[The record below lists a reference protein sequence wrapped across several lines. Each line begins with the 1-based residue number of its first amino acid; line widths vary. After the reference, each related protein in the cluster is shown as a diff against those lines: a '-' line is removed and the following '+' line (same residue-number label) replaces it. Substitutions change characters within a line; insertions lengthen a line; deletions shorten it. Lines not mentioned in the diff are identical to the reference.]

1 MTAHRP
7 RAAAATAVVL
17 ALVATA
23 APAAVASPGSP
34 AHSATTPAAGTTER
48 TAERT
53 TGNDPSAV
61 PATVETTPVEAP
73 AAANTLRS
81 GRSQDPTGDDVVT
94 AASDVSGF
102 ATVGVTWTG
111 SPDAD
116 LTVEARTSA
125 DDGATWSAWTSVSVE
140 ALDPDATTGGTA
152 PLAVGDVDQVEV
164 TVEGVAAA
172 DVHDVEL
179 VTIDPGQGAVDRAAA
194 DIASANGAAADVDA
208 PFGMGPGAA
217 VQVPAAVATGDQHDG
232 PAIRSRADWGAD
244 ESLMTWTPRQGQ
256 VKGAV
261 IHHTAGTNSY
271 TASQVPSIIRGI
283 YTYHAKTRGWGDIG
297 YNFLVDKWGRIWE
310 GRTGGVELE
319 IIGAHALGVN
329 DETVGV
335 SVLGN
340 YDQATVSN
348 AAVRGVIDLL
358 AWKLAL
364 HGVPARGY
372 TTLDGS
378 REARISGHRDVGST
392 ACPGASIYQ
401 RMGEIRRKV
410 ENDQAAWKHLWNKST
425 GYLIEYRPHVSR
437 DQVWFVSGGTR
448 HLITSTEARAAL
460 AKRLGRA
467 SYASYTFLTSLE
479 RGTDFDSRWA
489 RVPSGRYVM
498 LDTNGDLMWATSC
511 GTVRHWGGDCTDPR
525 IPDRAKNAFD
535 VEHISYFARSE
546 HTGYLYRIYDGRRER
561 VYTRDAWWR
570 LTRALGWSELRDVKV
585 TSALLNEFP
594 AGPSHR

>member
-1 MTAHRP
+1 MTAHRWT
-7 RAAAATAVVL
+7 AATATAVVL
-17 ALVATA
+17 ALVAAA
-23 APAAVASPGSP
+23 APAAGASPHPP
-34 AHSATTPAAGTTER
+34 ARPATPAA
-48 TAERT
+48 ASPPS
-53 TGNDPSAV
+53 DDASAV
-61 PATVETTPVEAP
+61 EATVEATPAEAP
-73 AAANTLRS
+73 DGATARALRS
-81 GRSQDPTGDDVVT
+81 DPAHAATGGDVVV

-102 ATVGVTWTG
+102 ATVGVTWAG
-111 SPDAD
+111 PADAD
-116 LTVEARTSA
+116 LTIRARTSA
-125 DDGATWSAWTSVSVE
+125 DGGDTWSGWTPMEVE
-140 ALDPDATTGGTA
+140 APDPDATDGGSA
-152 PLAVGDVDQVEV
+152 PLAVGDVDRVEV
-164 TVEGVAAA
+164 TVEDVAAEQ
-172 DVHDVEL
+172 VRDVEL
-179 VTIDPGQGAVDRAAA
+179 VTIDPGEGAVDHAAS
-194 DIASANGAAADVDA
+194 DTASDGALETGLA
-208 PFGMGPGAA
+208 PFGKGVGGVVRVPG
-217 VQVPAAVATGDQHDG
+217 AVATGDQHDG

-244 ESLMTWTPRQGQ
+244 ESLMTWTPKQGQ

-261 IHHTAGTNSY
+261 IHHTAGTNGY
-271 TASQVPSIIRGI
+271 TSSQVPAIIRGI

-297 YNFLVDKWGRIWE
+297 YNFLVDKWGRVWE

-319 IIGAHALGVN
+319 IVGAHAVGVN

-340 YDQATVSN
+340 YDQATVTD
-348 AAVRGVIDLL
+348 AAIRGVIDLL
-358 AWKLAL
+358 AWKLSL

-372 TTLDGS
+372 TTLDGAH
-378 REARISGHRDVGST
+378 EARISGHRDVGST
-392 ACPGASIYQ
+392 ACPGTSIY
-401 RMGEIRRKV
+401 RRLTEIRAKV
-410 ENDQAAWKHLWNKST
+410 EAGQARWRHLWKAST
-425 GYLIEYRPHVSR
+425 GYLVEYRPRVSSGE
-437 DQVWFVSGGTR
+437 VWFVSGSTR
-448 HLITSTEARAAL
+448 HLVTSTRARAAL

-467 SYASYTFLTSLE
+467 SYASHTFLTSLT

-511 GTVRHWGGDCTDPR
+511 TTVRHWGGDCSDPR

-535 VEHISYFARSE
+535 VEPISYFARSE

>member
-1 MTAHRP
+1 MTAR
-7 RAAAATAVVL
+7 RWTSAAATAVVL
-17 ALVATA
+17 TLVAAA
-23 APAAVASPGSP
+23 APAAG
-34 AHSATTPAAGTTER
+34 GTT
-48 TAERT
+48 ADD
-53 TGNDPSAV
+53 DPSGV
-61 PATVETTPVEAP
+61 EATVEVAP
-73 AAANTLRS
+73 AAPPDAGTARTLGS
-81 GRSQDPTGDDVVT
+81 DPAQEPSDDVVT
-94 AASDVSGF
+94 ATSDVTGF
-102 ATVGVTWTG
+102 ATVGVTWSG
-111 SPDAD
+111 AADAD
-116 LTVEARTSA
+116 LEITVRTS
-125 DDGATWSAWTSVSVE
+125 DDGGATWSAWSPLEVE
-140 ALDPDATTGGTA
+140 APDPDATEGGSA
-152 PLAVGDVDQVEV
+152 PLVVGDVDRVEV
-164 TVEGVAAA
+164 TVESVAAE

-179 VTIDPGQGAVDRAAA
+179 VVVDPGRGAVDRAASDPPLDA
-194 DIASANGAAADVDA
+194 EDGLA
-208 PFGMGPGAA
+208 PFGKGAGG
-217 VQVPAAVATGDQHDG
+217 VVRLPAAVATGDQHDG

-256 VKGAV
+256 VKGAI

-271 TASQVPSIIRGI
+271 TSAQVPSIIRGI
-283 YTYHAKTRGWGDIG
+283 YTYHAKSRGWGDIG
-297 YNFLVDKWGRIWE
+297 YNFLVDRWGRIWE

-319 IIGAHALGVN
+319 IVGAHAVGVN

-340 YDQATVSN
+340 YEQATVSD

-372 TTLDGS
+372 TTLDGA
-378 REARISGHRDVGST
+378 REARISGHRDVAST
-392 ACPGASIYQ
+392 ACPGASIY
-401 RMGEIRRKV
+401 RRLTEIRSKV
-410 ENDQAAWKHLWNKST
+410 ESGQAGWRHLWNKST

-437 DQVWFVSGGTR
+437 GEVWFVSGGTR

-467 SYASYTFLTSLE
+467 SYASYTFLTSLR

-489 RVPSGRYVM
+489 RVPSGRYIM
-498 LDTNGDLMWATSC
+498 LDGNGDLMWASSC
-511 GTVRHWGGDCTDPR
+511 GTVRHWGGDCSDPR

-546 HTGYLYRIYDGRRER
+546 RTGYLYRIHDGRRER

-570 LTRALGWSELRDVKV
+570 LTRALGWDELRDVKV

>member
-1 MTAHRP
+1 MTAP
-7 RAAAATAVVL
+7 RWTSAAATAVAL
-17 ALVATA
+17 TLVAA
-23 APAAVASPGSP
+23 GAPAAVAVPHLP
-34 AHSATTPAAGTTER
+34 RPATTSAGS
-48 TAERT
+48 TA
-53 TGNDPSAV
+53 GDGPSAV
-61 PATVETTPVEAP
+61 EATVEVTPATPPGPGTARTFGSDEAR
-73 AAANTLRS
+73 AAS
-81 GRSQDPTGDDVVT
+81 DDVVT

-102 ATVGVTWTG
+102 ATVGVTWSG
-111 SPDAD
+111 RADAD
-116 LTVEARTSA
+116 LVIRARTSD
-125 DDGATWSAWTSVSVE
+125 DDGATWSSWGPMEVE
-140 ALDPDATTGGTA
+140 APDPDASEGGTA
-152 PLAVGDVDQVEV
+152 PLVVGDVDRVEV
-164 TVEGVAAA
+164 TVENAAA
-172 DVHDVEL
+172 EDVRGVGL
-179 VTIDPGQGAVDRAAA
+179 VTVDPGEGAVDRATS
-194 DIASANGAAADVDA
+194 DSSLDDGGGLS
-208 PFGMGPGAA
+208 PFGMGAGGA
-217 VQVPAAVATGDQHDG
+217 VSLSGAVATGDQHDG

-256 VKGAV
+256 VKGAI

-271 TASQVPSIIRGI
+271 TSAQVPSIIRGI

-297 YNFLVDKWGRIWE
+297 YNFLVDRWGRIWE
-310 GRTGGVELE
+310 GRDGGVELE
-319 IIGAHALGVN
+319 IVGAHAVGVN

-340 YDQATVSN
+340 YDQATVSD

-358 AWKLAL
+358 AWKLSL

-372 TTLDGS
+372 TTLDGA

-392 ACPGASIYQ
+392 ACPGASIY
-401 RMGEIRRKV
+401 RRLTEIRSKV
-410 ENDQAAWKHLWNKST
+410 EDGQARWRHLWNTST
-425 GYLIEYRPHVSR
+425 GYLVEYRPRVPSGE
-437 DQVWFVSGGTR
+437 VWFVSGSTR
-448 HLITSTEARAAL
+448 HLITSTGARAAL

-467 SYASYTFLTSLE
+467 SYASQSFLTSLA

-498 LDTNGDLMWATSC
+498 LDGDGDLMWATSC
-511 GTVRHWGGDCTDPR
+511 GTVRHWGGDCADPR

-546 HTGYLYRIYDGRRER
+546 RTGYLYRLHDGRRER

-570 LTRALGWSELRDVKV
+570 LTRAVGWSELRDVKV

>member
-1 MTAHRP
+1 MTAR
-7 RAAAATAVVL
+7 RWTSAAATAVAL
-17 ALVATA
+17 TLVATA
-23 APAAVASPGSP
+23 APSAVATPHRTALP
-34 AHSATTPAAGTTER
+34 ATTSAGDAAGD
-48 TAERT
+48 
-53 TGNDPSAV
+53 DPSAV
-61 PATVETTPVEAP
+61 EATVEVTRAAPPGPGTARTFGSDDAP
-73 AAANTLRS
+73 ATS
-81 GRSQDPTGDDVVT
+81 DDVVT

-111 SPDAD
+111 PADAD
-116 LTVEARTSA
+116 LTIEARTS
-125 DDGATWSAWTSVSVE
+125 DDEGATWSAWGPMEVE
-140 ALDPDATTGGTA
+140 ALDPDATEGGSA
-152 PLAVGDVDQVEV
+152 PLVVGDVDRVEV
-164 TVEGVAAA
+164 TVENVTAEGVR
-172 DVHDVEL
+172 DVEI
-179 VTIDPGQGAVDRAAA
+179 VTIDPGEGAADRAAS
-194 DIASANGAAADVDA
+194 DPSLDEGGGPS
-208 PFGMGPGAA
+208 PFGKGAGG
-217 VQVPAAVATGDQHDG
+217 VVRLPAAVATGDQHDG

-256 VKGAV
+256 VKGAIV
-261 IHHTAGTNSY
+261 HHTAGTNSY
-271 TASQVPSIIRGI
+271 TSAQVPSIIRGI

-297 YNFLVDKWGRIWE
+297 YNFLVDRWGRIWE

-319 IIGAHALGVN
+319 IVGAHALGVN

-340 YDQATVSN
+340 YEQATVSN

-358 AWKLAL
+358 AWKLSL

-401 RMGEIRRKV
+401 RMTEIRSKV
-410 ENDQAAWKHLWNKST
+410 ASGQARWRHLWNTST

-437 DQVWFVSGGTR
+437 DEVWFVSGGTR
-448 HLITSTEARAAL
+448 HLITSTQARAAL

-498 LDTNGDLMWATSC
+498 LDGNGDLMWATACS
-511 GTVRHWGGDCTDPR
+511 TVRHWGGDCTDPR

-535 VEHISYFARSE
+535 VEPISFFARSE
-546 HTGYLYRIYDGRRER
+546 HTGYLYRMHDGRRER

-570 LTRALGWSELRDVKV
+570 LTRAVGWSELRDVKV

>member
-1 MTAHRP
+1 MTAHRW
-7 RAAAATAVVL
+7 RAAAATAVSL
-17 ALVATA
+17 ALAATG
-23 APAAVASPGSP
+23 APAALASQHPP
-34 AHSATTPAAGTTER
+34 TPPATT
-48 TAERT
+48 T
-53 TGNDPSAV
+53 TGSTTSDDPSAV
-61 PATVETTPVEAP
+61 EATIETTRAGAP
-73 AAANTLRS
+73 DATTAPTSRS
-81 GRSQDPTGDDVVT
+81 GPAQAMTDDDVVT
-94 AASDVSGF
+94 ATSDVRGF

-111 SPDAD
+111 PSDAD
-116 LTVEARTSA
+116 LDITARTS
-125 DDGATWSAWTSVSVE
+125 DDGGATWSARNPMEVE
-140 ALDPDATTGGTA
+140 ALDTEATSGGSA
-152 PLAVGDVDQVEV
+152 PLVVGDVDRVEV
-164 TVEGVAAA
+164 TVEGVAAE
-172 DVHDVEL
+172 DVRDVEL
-179 VTIDPGQGAVDRAAA
+179 VVIDPGEGAVDRAAS
-194 DIASANGAAADVDA
+194 DGAADDA
-208 PFGMGPGAA
+208 FTPFGKGAGG
-217 VQVPAAVATGDQHDG
+217 VVRLPSAVATGDQHDG
-232 PAIRSRADWGAD
+232 PAIRSRAAWGAD

-271 TASQVPSIIRGI
+271 TSSQVPSIIRGI

-310 GRTGGVELE
+310 GRAGGVELE
-319 IIGAHALGVN
+319 IVGAHALGVN

-340 YDQATVSN
+340 YQQATVTH

-378 REARISGHRDVGST
+378 REARISGHRDVAST
-392 ACPGASIYQ
+392 ACPGISIYQ
-401 RMGEIRRKV
+401 RMTEIRSKV
-410 ENDQAAWKHLWNKST
+410 ASGQARWKHLWNKST

-437 DQVWFVSGGTR
+437 GQVWFVSGGTR
-448 HLITSTEARAAL
+448 HLITSTAARGAL

-467 SYASYTFLTSLE
+467 SYASYTFLTSLK

-498 LDTNGDLMWATSC
+498 LDGNGDLMWATACS
-511 GTVRHWGGDCTDPR
+511 TVRHWGGDCSDPR

-535 VEHISYFARSE
+535 IESISYFGRSE
-546 HTGYLYRIYDGRRER
+546 HTGYLYRIRDGRREH
-561 VYTRDAWWR
+561 VTTRAAWWR
-570 LTRALGWSELRDVKV
+570 LTREVGWTELRDVKV

>member
-1 MTAHRP
+1 MTARRWTP
-7 RAAAATAVVL
+7 AAATVVVL
-17 ALVATA
+17 TLVATA
-23 APAAVASPGSP
+23 APAAVATPSLP
-34 AHSATTPAAGTTER
+34 AQPATTSAGG
-48 TAERT
+48 TA
-53 TGNDPSAV
+53 GDDPGAV
-61 PATVETTPVEAP
+61 EATVEVTRAAPPDPATARTFGPDGAP
-73 AAANTLRS
+73 ATSA
-81 GRSQDPTGDDVVT
+81 DVVT

-111 SPDAD
+111 PADAD
-116 LTVEARTSA
+116 LIIKARTS
-125 DDGATWSAWTSVSVE
+125 DDEGATWSAWDPMEVE
-140 ALDPDATTGGTA
+140 PLDPDAAEGGTA
-152 PLAVGDVDQVEV
+152 PLVVGDVDRVEV
-164 TVEGVAAA
+164 TVENVTAE
-172 DVHDVEL
+172 DVRDVEV
-179 VTIDPGQGAVDRAAA
+179 VTIDPGEGVADRAAS
-194 DIASANGAAADVDA
+194 DPSLDDDGGLS
-208 PFGMGPGAA
+208 PFGKGAGGVVRLPGD
-217 VQVPAAVATGDQHDG
+217 VATGDQHDG

-256 VKGAV
+256 VKGAIV
-261 IHHTAGTNSY
+261 HHTAGTNSY
-271 TASQVPSIIRGI
+271 TSAQVPSIIRGI

-297 YNFLVDKWGRIWE
+297 YNFLVDRWGRIWE

-319 IIGAHALGVN
+319 IVGAHALGVN

-340 YDQATVSN
+340 YEQATVSN

-358 AWKLAL
+358 AWKLSL
-364 HGVPARGY
+364 HGVPARGH
-372 TTLDGS
+372 TTLGGS

-401 RMGEIRRKV
+401 RMAEIRSKV
-410 ENDQAAWKHLWNKST
+410 ASGQARWRHLWNTST

-437 DQVWFVSGGTR
+437 GEVWFVSGGTR
-448 HLITSTEARAAL
+448 HLITSTQARAAL

-498 LDTNGDLMWATSC
+498 LDGNGDLMWATACS
-511 GTVRHWGGDCTDPR
+511 TVRHWGGDCTDPR

-535 VEHISYFARSE
+535 VEPISFFARSE
-546 HTGYLYRIYDGRRER
+546 HTGYLYRMHDGRRER

-570 LTRALGWSELRDVKV
+570 LTRAVGWSELRDVKV

>member
-1 MTAHRP
+1 MTAR
-7 RAAAATAVVL
+7 RWTSAAAVAVAL
-17 ALVATA
+17 ALVATG
-23 APAAVASPGSP
+23 APATVAVPHLP
-34 AHSATTPAAGTTER
+34 ARYATTSAGGG
-48 TAERT
+48 A
-53 TGNDPSAV
+53 GGDPSAV
-61 PATVETTPVEAP
+61 EATVEVTP
-73 AAANTLRS
+73 AAPPAPGTARTFGS
-81 GRSQDPTGDDVVT
+81 DEARATGDDVVT
-94 AASDVSGF
+94 ATSDVSGF
-102 ATVGVTWTG
+102 ATVGVTWSG
-111 SPDAD
+111 RADAD
-116 LTVEARTSA
+116 LDVAARTS
-125 DDGATWSAWTSVSVE
+125 DDGGATWSAWGPMEVE
-140 ALDPDATTGGTA
+140 APDPGAPEGGSA
-152 PLAVGDVDQVEV
+152 PLVVGEVDRVEVAVGN
-164 TVEGVAAA
+164 VAAE
-172 DVHDVEL
+172 DVRDVEL
-179 VTIDPGQGAVDRAAA
+179 VVVDPGRGAVDRAAA
-194 DIASANGAAADVDA
+194 DPSLDDDGALS
-208 PFGMGPGAA
+208 PFGKGAGGVVRLPG
-217 VQVPAAVATGDQHDG
+217 AVATGDQHDG
-232 PAIRSRADWGAD
+232 PAVRSRADWGAD

-256 VKGAV
+256 VEGAI

-271 TASQVPSIIRGI
+271 TSSQVPSIIRGI

-297 YNFLVDKWGRIWE
+297 YNFLVDRWGRIWE

-319 IIGAHALGVN
+319 IVGAHAVGVN

-340 YDQATVSN
+340 YEQATVSD

-392 ACPGASIYQ
+392 ACPGASISR
-401 RMGEIRRKV
+401 RMTEIRSKV
-410 ENDQAAWKHLWNKST
+410 AHDQARWGHLWNKST
-425 GYLIEYRPHVSR
+425 GYLVEYRPHATR
-437 DQVWFVSGGTR
+437 DEVWFVSGSTR
-448 HLITSTEARAAL
+448 HLLTSTRARAAL

-467 SYASYTFLTSLE
+467 SYASRTFLTSLE

-498 LDTNGDLMWATSC
+498 LDGNGDLMWATAC

-525 IPDRAKNAFD
+525 IPDRAKDAFD
-535 VEHISYFARSE
+535 VEPISFFARSDR
-546 HTGYLYRIYDGRRER
+546 TGYLYRIHEGRRER

-570 LTRALGWSELRDVKV
+570 LTRAVGWSELRDVKV